1 MTSRTALMIFSLAIG
16 ALALGLLWISPS
28 PMPDAYAQ
36 MLNALVWLL
45 AASGL
50 SFLAIN
56 SVQKQ

>member
-1 MTSRTALMIFSLAIG
+1 MTSRTALLIFSIAIG
-16 ALALGLLWISPS
+16 ALTLGLLWLSPS
-28 PMPDAYAQ
+28 PMPQGYAQ

-56 SVQKQ
+56 SIQKQ